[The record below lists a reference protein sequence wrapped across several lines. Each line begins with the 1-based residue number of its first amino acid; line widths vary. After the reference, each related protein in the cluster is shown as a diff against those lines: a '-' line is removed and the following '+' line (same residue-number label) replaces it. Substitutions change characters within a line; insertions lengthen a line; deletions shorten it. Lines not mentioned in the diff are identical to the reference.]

1 MFWLVHCSIWVC
13 LYWPSMSCLYDSHWL
28 IGNFFF
34 IEFKYK
40 HMFTNNISKIFV
52 TVWLV
57 RTHADHPKEF
67 VSKES
72 WKSSISMCL
81 QLQGRIHIDMLT
93 SGLEGV
99 TYKRMLLWSVTGRIA
114 VNICYGRHHPL
125 NWLMYGVN
133 GAEICFNPSATV
145 GALRYKL
152 SVKLNLTHDILGKFQ
167 VYTTTEQ

>member
-1 MFWLVHCSIWVC
+1 
-13 LYWPSMSCLYDSHWL
+13 
-28 IGNFFF
+28 
-34 IEFKYK
+34 
-40 HMFTNNISKIFV
+40 MFTNNICKIFV

-152 SVKLNLTHDILGKFQ
+152 VSRHMIFCVNFKFIQQLNNKPNYSVLTVWVVFAA
-167 VYTTTEQ
+167 